1 MRFRTFPFL
10 AVLISLL
17 PGCAWLPV
25 EPAHNLSLSDLPP
38 VEQGKYKVDAYIQ
51 AAEQLQA
58 AGRIGASRQLIAL
71 ARSGALSAEPRR
83 DHANLVADEK
93 KIAVL
98 CRMLFVP
105 REGASFDRP
114 ALGAPEFLG
123 DPPGAAVALNNTSN
137 SPGFQTWPLEP
148 IELVDDIPFLVV
160 GRYPVDAAVDPRN
173 SETYVDYCLTNCA
186 WTRVRFSEKTA
197 EQKSEALTKL
207 LASLKWRQALKPS
220 ERDWLS
226 AQLQ

>member
-17 PGCAWLPV
+17 AGCAWLPA
-25 EPAHNLSLSDLPP
+25 EPERGLSLSDLPP
-38 VEQGKYKVDAYIQ
+38 VEQGKYKVDAYLQ

-71 ARSGALSAEPRR
+71 ARSPALSAQPPR
-83 DHANLVADEK
+83 ANATSVADQK

-98 CRMLFVP
+98 CRMLFVR
-105 REGASFDRP
+105 REGAAFDRP

-123 DPPGAAVALNNTSN
+123 DPPGAAKTLNNAGN
-137 SPGFQTWPLEP
+137 APCFQTWPLEP

-160 GRYPVDAAVDPRN
+160 RSYPVEAAVDPRY
-173 SETYVDYCLTNCA
+173 SESYVDYCLTNCA
-186 WTRVRFSEKTA
+186 WTPVRYGEKTP
-197 EQKSEALTKL
+197 EQKSAGLTKL

-220 ERDWLS
+220 ERDWLA